1 VDVYLKDRNIIEI
14 PLPVHFRAMNDG
26 YLKWQE
32 QLETVFF
39 FSNQKD
45 VFDCY
50 LISLNKEI
58 FVNYNTK
65 NTLSFN
71 FTQWM
76 LKTLPK
82 NVRDKKKR
90 FYKP

>member
-14 PLPVHFRAMNDG
+14 PLPAHFRAMNDG
-26 YLKWQE
+26 YLKWQK

>member
-1 VDVYLKDRNIIEI
+1 MILQN
-14 PLPVHFRAMNDG
+14 
-26 YLKWQE
+26 
-32 QLETVFF
+32 
-39 FSNQKD
+39 FSINPILCFINKSIK
-45 VFDCY
+45 
-50 LISLNKEI
+50 ISLNKEI

-65 NTLSFN
+65 NTLYFN